1 MAESRKRE
9 GKPAGKAENDGTK
22 GGPKKEL
29 KLKRDPRKDPKKDQ
43 KKDSKKEAPAVKK
56 KPREGLVK
64 ASRRYFEGVWHELK
78 KVHWPTRRE
87 VIIYTGVVLVAV
99 LLVGVLL
106 WIFDLILSQ
115 ILGRLIT

>member
-9 GKPAGKAENDGTK
+9 GKPAGKTGNDGTK
-22 GGPKKEL
+22 GAPKKEL
-29 KLKRDPRKDPKKDQ
+29 KVKRDPRKDPKKDP
-43 KKDSKKEAPAVKK
+43 KREAPAVKK

-87 VIIYTGVVLVAV
+87 VLIYTGVVLVAV
-99 LLVGVLL
+99 MMVGIILML
-106 WIFDLILSQ
+106 FDLILSQ
-115 ILGRLIT
+115 ILSRLIT

>member
-9 GKPAGKAENDGTK
+9 GKPAGKPGNA
-22 GGPKKEL
+22 GPKDGPGKEIRV
-29 KLKRDPRKDPKKDQ
+29 KKDPKKDP
-43 KKDSKKEAPAVKK
+43 KKEAPAVKK

-64 ASRRYFEGVWHELK
+64 SSRRFFEGVWHELK

-99 LLVGVLL
+99 LLVGLIL
-106 WIFDLILSQ
+106 WIFDLLLSQ
-115 ILGRLIT
+115 IFGRLIT

>member
-9 GKPAGKAENDGTK
+9 GKLKPAGKAGNDGTK
-22 GGPKKEL
+22 GGPQKEL
-29 KLKRDPRKDPKKDQ
+29 KLKRDPRKDPKKD
-43 KKDSKKEAPAVKK
+43 SKKEAPAVKK
-56 KPREGLVK
+56 KTREGLVK

-99 LLVGVLL
+99 LLVGAIL
-106 WIFDLILSQ
+106 WIFDLILGQ
-115 ILGRLIT
+115 IFGRLIT